1 MLQTL
6 DTSRT
11 IEEEKANE
19 FSEIVRSEVRAA
31 DGFAEADEA
40 GKDALFLAVAQKFME
55 EDGGFMEADSGDAG
69 PDAGTAGEMVPAFYK
84 GKIGNSNVLIFGYMP
99 VDGYGQLTL
108 FTARY
113 QDDESVTTLS
123 QSEFKSRVDQTW
135 RFFRQCYETPEQFSD
150 NPAVSELA
158 RHIDEQACI
167 GALKAVRIVFATN
180 LRLTSRDYDRQ
191 AEAGGLEFS
200 YDIYDIDRL
209 YRTSD
214 QSISADDID
223 VDFESWPC
231 GALPCLEATGKDYQY
246 KSYLLMISGDTLAA
260 LFRRYGSRLYD
271 TNLRSYLES
280 KTKVNKGMLMTIRS
294 APQKFLAYNNGL
306 TAIASRIEVALR
318 NGQPSVT
325 RVVGLQIVN
334 GAQTTST
341 IYKASTDK
349 KSAPDVSQVHV
360 VMKLTKTTP
369 EDIETFVPEI
379 TEYANTQNPIKASDL
394 QANKLIHRQ
403 MEAAARDTVCPGDI
417 PRQWFYERTRGAYQ
431 AALAREG
438 TTKKRRLEFQE
449 RIPSSNRFDKTDLA
463 IFHMAWS
470 GRPDSVSRGP
480 QKNFQEFTK
489 LFSTSEG
496 LFAEGLIDAKFFKL
510 TIARAIIYNAAR
522 KAVAKCGIPKIPSSV
537 TAYMVAYFAHRFGK
551 DVRLGQVW
559 ESQAVSEGLMA
570 LFERWAPE
578 VNDVII
584 KSNAQ
589 DKLLPE
595 WCKKDGCWTAVR
607 EHSFNAD
614 GLDIPEVG
622 TSGPARAAPVP
633 TAPARPAPVVP
644 PVRPPLVTSPAPVAP
659 PTSPVR
665 PTLVAKPG
673 APRDQKRPVPAQAEA
688 NGDDIRLT
696 MKVSPADWAKIAG
709 WVATEPGFGSFH
721 QKFAYS
727 MAVNATDGWPR
738 EPSEKQAKIAAR
750 LARGALRASVIAP
763 F

>member
-1 MLQTL
+1 
-6 DTSRT
+6 
-11 IEEEKANE
+11 
-19 FSEIVRSEVRAA
+19 
-31 DGFAEADEA
+31 
-40 GKDALFLAVAQKFME
+40 
-55 EDGGFMEADSGDAG
+55 
-69 PDAGTAGEMVPAFYK
+69 
-84 GKIGNSNVLIFGYMP
+84 
-99 VDGYGQLTL
+99 
-108 FTARY
+108 
-113 QDDESVTTLS
+113 
-123 QSEFKSRVDQTW
+123 
-135 RFFRQCYETPEQFSD
+135 
-150 NPAVSELA
+150 
-158 RHIDEQACI
+158 
-167 GALKAVRIVFATN
+167 
-180 LRLTSRDYDRQ
+180 
-191 AEAGGLEFS
+191 
-200 YDIYDIDRL
+200 
-209 YRTSD
+209 
-214 QSISADDID
+214 
-223 VDFESWPC
+223 
-231 GALPCLEATGKDYQY
+231 
-246 KSYLLMISGDTLAA
+246 
-260 LFRRYGSRLYD
+260 
-271 TNLRSYLES
+271 LRSYLES
-280 KTKVNKGMLMTIRS
+280 KTKVNKGMLATIRS

-318 NGQPSVT
+318 HGQPCVT

-349 KSAPDVSQVHV
+349 KSALDVSQVHV

-403 MEAAARDTVCPGDI
+403 MEALARDTVCPGDI

-438 TTKKRRLEFQE
+438 TTKKRRLEFEE

-522 KAVAKCGIPKIPSSV
+522 RAVAKCGIPKIPSSV

-559 ESQAVSEGLMA
+559 ESQTVSEGLMA

-578 VNDVII
+578 VNEVII
-584 KSNAQ
+584 KSNTQ

-595 WCKKDGCWTAVR
+595 WCKKDGCWTAVK

-614 GLDIPEVG
+614 GLDVPEVG
-622 TSGPARAAPVP
+622 ASDPARAAPIP
-633 TAPARPAPVVP
+633 TAPARPAPVAP
-644 PVRPPLVTSPAPVAP
+644 PVRPAVVARPAPVAP
-659 PTSPVR
+659 PVR
-665 PTLVAKPG
+665 PTLVARPALVAKPE
-673 APRDQKRPVPAQAEA
+673 APRERSPLSVAQPDI

-696 MKVSPADWAKIAG
+696 MKVSPADWGKIAV
-709 WVATEPGFGSFH
+709 WVATEPGFRPFD

-727 MAVNATDGWPR
+727 MAGYAADGWPR

-750 LARGALRASVIAP
+750 LARGALRASVIALS
-763 F
+763 